1 MLTFKQLEAV
11 HWVARLGSFAA
22 AADKLHTTQSAISKR
37 LAEIESLLG
46 IQLFDRSRRTARLT
60 DQGQEVLA
68 LGEEILQ
75 MRERLM
81 ASVGKEAISIKR
93 FRIGVTELT
102 ALTWLPRFAQAFKEL
117 YPQVQLEPEIDL
129 SANLCEKL
137 EKGSTDFIVV
147 PPVFNHLN
155 LTSVRL
161 QDLSLVWMCS
171 PDLYRGRGP
180 LTLEQITAFPVLMQ
194 IERSGVD
201 MNYEKWF
208 QEEGLT
214 IQRVYSGNSL
224 IALSALTMLGF
235 GVSFL
240 PEAYFSDLVKSR
252 QLRVLQSVSALP
264 KVPYYA
270 VFQKDGSTAFNQS
283 VAALAKE
290 LCNFSKPQPTPRAK
304 KAAPANRSR

>member
-37 LAEIESLLG
+37 LAEIESLLDV
-46 IQLFDRSRRTARLT
+46 QLFDRTHRSARLT
-60 DQGQEVLA
+60 DKGRDVLA
-68 LGEEILQ
+68 QGEEILK
-75 MRERLM
+75 MRDRLI
-81 ASVGKEAISIKR
+81 ASMGKEAMSVKR

-102 ALTWLPRFAQAFKEL
+102 ALTWLPRFAQIFRER
-117 YPQVQLEPEIDL
+117 YPHIQLEPEIDL

-137 EKGSTDFIVV
+137 EKGATDFIVV
-147 PPVFNHLN
+147 PPVFNHLT
-155 LTSVRL
+155 LASVRL
-161 QDLSLVWMCS
+161 QDLSLTWMCS
-171 PDLYRGRGP
+171 PDFYRGRAP
-180 LTLEQITAFPVLMQ
+180 LTLQQITAFPVLMQ

-240 PEAYFSDLVKSR
+240 PEEYFSDLVKSR
-252 QLRVLQSVSALP
+252 RLRVLRSVTAPP

-270 VFQKDGSTAFNQS
+270 VFQKDGSTVFNQS

-290 LCNFSKPQPTPRAK
+290 LCNFSKP
-304 KAAPANRSR
+304 KAAAKSKTPGSPPRR